1 MTNKMFLFFFLFYD
15 DQDLLLLDTTS
26 SVDAYNIST
35 IVVDVVDVV
44 DTTWSS
50 SRFIERVDVYCN
62 EEQ

>member
-1 MTNKMFLFFFLFYD
+1 MTIKTYFY
-15 DQDLLLLDTTS
+15 LILLDTTS
-26 SVDAYNIST
+26 SVDAYNINT
-35 IVVDVVDVV
+35 IVVDVVHVV